1 MPQGSRSLAQ
11 RVSYTLTYGSLGG
24 PPGKRKR
31 RRIGGFF
38 AVRVALFIPCYV
50 DLITPEVGVSVVRIL
65 RRLGVEVV
73 YPEGQTCC
81 GQPAFNSGFFD
92 EARAVARHFLNVFE
106 KERFDYVVCPSG
118 SCTTMVS
125 HYYPFIFEDLAD
137 DRARSEALGGRVREL
152 SDFLVNELGVK
163 DLGARYEGR
172 AVFHCGCHQR
182 RELGVLQEPRKLL
195 QTVGGLEL
203 LEWEN
208 EELCCGF
215 GGTFAVKMPDVSAA
229 MADEKVKALEASGA
243 DTLISGD
250 SSCLM
255 HLSGR
260 LRRTGYDTRVYHL
273 AQILDS
279 GDGKAE

>member
-1 MPQGSRSLAQ
+1 MVAILGSRFSQA
-11 RVSYTLTYGSLGG
+11 RVGKMGG
-24 PPGKRKR
+24 MR
-31 RRIGGFF
+31 F
-38 AVRVALFIPCYV
+38 VRVALFIPCYV
-50 DLITPEVGVSVVRIL
+50 DLVNPEVGVSVVRVL
-65 RRLGVEVV
+65 RRLGAEIV

-92 EARAVARHFLNVFE
+92 EARAVARHFLSVFE

-118 SCTTMVS
+118 SCATMVS
-125 HYYPFIFEDLAD
+125 HYYPFIFKDLAD
-137 DRARSEALGGRVREL
+137 DRERSEALGHRVREF
-152 SDFLVNELGVK
+152 SDFLVNVLGAK
-163 DLGARYEGR
+163 DLEARYEGK

-182 RELGVLQEPRKLL
+182 RELGVLEEPQKLL
-195 QTVGGLEL
+195 RNVEALDL

-215 GGTFAVKMPDVSAA
+215 GGTFAVKMPDVSVA
-229 MADEKVKALEASGA
+229 MADEKIKALEASGA
-243 DTLISGD
+243 DTLVSCD

-260 LRRTGYDTRVYHL
+260 LKRTGHDTRVYHL

-279 GDGKAE
+279 DDGKVG